1 VIDMNEIDINDFIQR
16 YQKSQSDLG
25 KSIHWLK
32 HSAKWKG
39 LDLARELPRFRKSLS
54 VGMDSNFSN
63 DIIIERLRNLE
74 AVVSEKFILEM
85 NESIVGAPHNYL
97 LTTKGGVPINCDG
110 ADLNQIYIANRI
122 YTLWRSVYEDS
133 PARILDIGG
142 GYGSLVNKLAKLF
155 PDSKISIIDTPE
167 ANLLQAFYLSSNYS
181 RGQVGYHDNELFGR
195 RFSIVPIS
203 SFNQLFS
210 YSWDLIINSASMQEM
225 EPEVVWD
232 YFHFI
237 HKTIKSGGIFYNLN
251 SFVAG
256 ASGLPFHIAR
266 SPYDDRWAFLS
277 STLSFLQRGYFEIC
291 SLRLNF
297 ENPMFRLYLRTLPT
311 NNVWRQGVW
320 AFRRKPMMLIDQL
333 SSTYFKSLWS
343 TLKRLKRNLIKTR

>member
-1 VIDMNEIDINDFIQR
+1 MGENGISDLIQR

-54 VGMDSNFSN
+54 VGMDSNFS
-63 DIIIERLRNLE
+63 DEVIIERLKILE
-74 AVVSEKFILEM
+74 TVVPEKFILEM
-85 NESIVGAPHNYL
+85 NESIIGAPRTCL
-97 LTTKGGVPINCDG
+97 LTTKGGVPISCDG

-122 YTLWRSVYEDS
+122 HTLWRSVYKES
-133 PARILDIGG
+133 PTRILDIGG
-142 GYGSLVNKLAKLF
+142 GYGSLANKLAKLF

-181 RGQVGYHDNELFGR
+181 LGQVGYHDNELFDR
-195 RFSIVPIS
+195 KFSIVPIS

-225 EPEVVWD
+225 DPKIVSD
-232 YFHFI
+232 YFNFI
-237 HKTIKSGGIFYNLN
+237 HKSIKTGGVFYNLN

-256 ASGLPFHIAR
+256 ASGLPYHIAR

-277 STLSFLQRGYFEIC
+277 STISFMHRGYFEIC
-291 SLRLNF
+291 ALRLNF
-297 ENPMFRLYLRTLPT
+297 ENPLFRRYLKTLPT
-311 NNVWRQGVW
+311 NNVWREGVW
-320 AFRRKPMMLIDQL
+320 AFGKKPMMLIDQL
-333 SSTYFKSLWS
+333 GSTYFKSLWS
-343 TLKRLKRNLIKTR
+343 ALKQLKIILMKAR